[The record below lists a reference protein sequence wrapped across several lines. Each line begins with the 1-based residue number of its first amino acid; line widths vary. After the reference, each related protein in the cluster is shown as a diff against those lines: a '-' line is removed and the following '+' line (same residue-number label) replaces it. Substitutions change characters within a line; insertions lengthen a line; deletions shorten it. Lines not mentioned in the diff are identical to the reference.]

1 MNAACSARPVTLFAA
16 SLFAAV
22 LPLCAQPA
30 RQSPARPQEQANP
43 QASQPAPVVVSVR
56 ILKEGGAILSTSPK
70 ELPIEIGKPL
80 DREAVAQSL
89 RSLYASGNFAGVKAV
104 TTDVPGG
111 VRLDFIVEENF
122 FFSVVEIRGLTP
134 PPTLASAEAAMQLQL
149 GHVYR
154 AQIVD
159 EAVARLKDTLQNE
172 GLYQARVSVETVP
185 HPDTRE
191 MDVVATVSPGP
202 RARAGAVQIT
212 NGTEYPDAELLRRL
226 KMKPGREITSARI
239 QSGTSRIRKFL
250 VKKGHLGAR
259 AQVRLGEYDA
269 SSNTVPL
276 NLEVTEGPRV
286 QLAVTGAKI
295 SQSELKKLVPIYQ
308 EGAIDS
314 DLLEEG
320 RRNLQERFERKGYF
334 DAKVSF
340 TTENR
345 EAPNGRNG
353 HGAEEV
359 VTYHIDRG
367 IRHRL
372 VGIALVGNEYFS
384 NEILRSHLQDTPGA
398 FGIPDRF
405 SRRLIDTDVTS
416 LRNLYLSNGFLSAEV
431 KPVIQDNYRGK
442 PGNLFIT
449 FEIKEGSQTRVASLS
464 ITGNH
469 NFTDQQL
476 LDVIGSTPGQ
486 PYSEFGVATDRDNIL
501 ALYFNDGFPDASFTA
516 DVHQAPSE
524 PPQQQAAAPGQ
535 AKPPVAQAPPVSLVY
550 HIEEGRQLRVR
561 NLFIAG
567 YQHTR
572 PSVIRRE
579 VTVKPHEPLR
589 QGEVVETQRRL
600 YNFGIFNRVTVE
612 PQNPNGA
619 DPDKNVVVLV
629 EEAKRYTMTYGGGFE
644 VQRLGSTTNPTAGQ
658 IQAAPRGI
666 FEITKNNFTG
676 RADSLSFKVRG
687 STIEDRALLAYSLP
701 NAFANPHYGF
711 EAVAY
716 TEKTQDINTFTA
728 TRYEGTVQ
736 LAYRPTRLTSLL
748 YRYSFRKVL
757 VSNLNSHIA
766 PEEIPLFEQPDLVSQ
781 FGITWVRDSRDNPA
795 EATKGTFNS
804 VELSDADT
812 YIGSSASFLRF
823 YFQNSTY
830 HPIKPGFSFARSVRF
845 GVLAP
850 YRETVSLTFP
860 APTTPPLPTV
870 IPLPERFFAGG
881 GTSLRGFGLNQ
892 AGPRDSV
899 TGFPVGGQAELIF
912 NQEIRFPMRL
922 PFVGTSLGGAIF
934 YDAGN
939 VYTRL
944 DQISFRLTLPK
955 PTLLPQPP
963 NTQNPLCTIP
973 SQCTNSLNY
982 FSNTVGLGLRYATPV
997 GPIRVDLGYLINRPE
1012 IVVPCQTGST
1022 ACFKLTRLPAFQIF
1036 FNFGSSF

>member
-134 PPTLASAEAAMQLQL
+134 PPTLASAEAAMQRQL

-191 MDVVATVSPGP
+191 MDIIATVSPGP

-367 IRHRL
+367 IHHRL

-516 DVHQAPSE
+516 GVHQAPSE

-535 AKPPVAQAPPVSLVY
+535 PKPPVAQAPPVSLVY

-612 PQNPNGA
+612 PQNPNCS
-619 DPDKNVVVLV
+619 DPDKNVGVLF

-711 EAVAY
+711 EPVAY

-728 TRYEGTVQ
+728 TRY
-736 LAYRPTRLTSLL
+736 
-748 YRYSFRKVL
+748 
-757 VSNLNSHIA
+757 
-766 PEEIPLFEQPDLVSQ
+766 
-781 FGITWVRDSRDNPA
+781 
-795 EATKGTFNS
+795 KGTFNS

-860 APTTPPLPTV
+860 APTTPPLPVV

-973 SQCTNSLNY
+973 SQCTNSLHY

>member
-56 ILKEGGAILSTSPK
+56 ILKEGGAILSSSPK
-70 ELPIEIGKPL
+70 GLPIEIGKPL

-89 RSLYASGNFAGVKAV
+89 HSLYGSGNFADVKAV
-104 TTDVPGG
+104 ITDVPGG
-111 VRLDFIVEENF
+111 VRLDFMVEENF
-122 FFSVVEIRGLTP
+122 FFSAVEIRGLTP
-134 PPTLASAEAAMQLQL
+134 PPTQASAEAAMQLQL

-154 AQIVD
+154 PQIVD
-159 EAVARLKDTLQNE
+159 EAVARLKETLQSE

-191 MDVVATVSPGP
+191 MDIIATVSPGP

-259 AQVRLGEYDA
+259 AQVRLGEYDP

-286 QLAVTGAKI
+286 QLAVAGAKI

-367 IRHRL
+367 IHHRL

-416 LRNLYLSNGFLSAEV
+416 LRNLYFSNGFLSAEV
-431 KPVIQDNYRGK
+431 KPNIQDNYRGK

-449 FEIKEGSQTRVASLS
+449 FEIKEGLQTRVASLS

-486 PYSEFGVATDRDNIL
+486 PYSEFGVATYRDNIL
-501 ALYFNDGFPDASFTA
+501 ALYFNDGFPDASFTSG
-516 DVHQAPSE
+516 VHQVPSE
-524 PPQQQAAAPGQ
+524 APKQQPAPPGQ
-535 AKPPVAQAPPVSLVY
+535 PKPPVAQAPPVSLVY

-561 NLFIAG
+561 NVFIAG

-860 APTTPPLPTV
+860 APTTPPLPVV

>member
-1 MNAACSARPVTLFAA
+1 MNGACSARPLTVFAA
-16 SLFAAV
+16 SLLAAA
-22 LPLCAQPA
+22 LPLCARPAHSGPSREQPNS
-30 RQSPARPQEQANP
+30 QT
-43 QASQPAPVVVSVR
+43 SQPAPTVVSVR
-56 ILKEGGAILSTSPK
+56 IVKEGGAVLSPSPK
-70 ELPIEIGKPL
+70 GLPIQIGKPL

-89 RSLYASGNFAGVKAV
+89 HSLYGSGNFADVKAV
-104 TTDVPGG
+104 ITDVPGG
-111 VRLDFIVEENF
+111 VRLDFMVEENF
-122 FFSVVEIRGLTP
+122 FFSAVEIRGLTP
-134 PPTLASAEAAMQLQL
+134 PPTQASAEAAMQLQL

-154 AQIVD
+154 PQIVD
-159 EAVARLKDTLQNE
+159 EAVARLKETLQSE

-202 RARAGAVQIT
+202 RARVGAVQIT

-269 SSNTVPL
+269 SSNNVPL

-353 HGAEEV
+353 RGAEEV

-405 SRRLIDTDVTS
+405 SRRLIDADVTS

-431 KPVIQDNYRGK
+431 KPNIQDNYRGK

-449 FEIKEGSQTRVASLS
+449 FEIKEGLQTRVASLS

-516 DVHQAPSE
+516 GVHQVPSE
-524 PPQQQAAAPGQ
+524 ASKQQAAPPGQ
-535 AKPPVAQAPPVSLVY
+535 PKPPVAQAPPVSLVY
-550 HIEEGRQLRVR
+550 HIEEGQQLRVR
-561 NLFIAG
+561 NVFIAG

-612 PQNPNGA
+612 PQNPNGT
-619 DPDKNVVVLV
+619 DPDKNIVVLV

-701 NAFANPHYGF
+701 NAFNNPHYGF

-860 APTTPPLPTV
+860 APTTPPLPVV

-963 NTQNPLCTIP
+963 NTQNPVCTIP